1 MGAKYCITF
10 MRNGLCPYAFERRA
24 NNFLIALWYLLTLSI
39 KYPIVTFE
47 IRRGYI
53 DCEKCTADWCDK
65 SPNYDFAHEFKTP
78 LGISWD
84 NEAHEE
90 DDGLE

>member
-1 MGAKYCITF
+1 MGTKYNIRF
-10 MRNGLCPYAFERRA
+10 MRNGQCPYEFDRRT
-24 NNFLIALWYLLTLSI
+24 NNLFLALWHLLTLSI

-65 SPNYDFAHEFKTP
+65 SSKYCLK
-78 LGISWD
+78 
-84 NEAHEE
+84 EE
-90 DDGLE
+90 E

>member
-1 MGAKYCITF
+1 MGTKYCITF
-10 MRNGLCPYAFERRA
+10 TRNGLCPY
-24 NNFLIALWYLLTLSI
+24 NFDSRTNHLLVALWYFFTLSI

-65 SPNYDFAHEFKTP
+65 SPKYSFKWALLP
-78 LGISWD
+78 LPKKEGAD
-84 NEAHEE
+84 GE
-90 DDGLE
+90 DTKAD